1 MVLLSC
7 DRASAIVTARP
18 EYAKAAS
25 HPCTDSLRGTP
36 RNSRRATSRCHA
48 ARSPHPAPRK
58 APHPARP
65 GSTASGWAD
74 AASRL
79 YTVSEGQATRPSFG
93 AGLYLAP
100 RLVHAPVVNSAL
112 ASFLP
117 LRFNPRDTTSASYAI
132 TPAHGFHGETPSAAG
147 IARWSAARHRSP
159 DEGDALLYAC
169 AQVNVMP
176 MEPMG
181 STDDADAGRTGDPAG
196 TGHEPRARSHAA
208 SAPPPVPPYQT
219 PTDERSPLVMR
230 RTVLRG
236 VATTA
241 LIVATGLAAPVQA
254 LAGDASGSDVVVVD
268 EPDTS
273 GLDSTWT
280 TALLGIP
287 IFGAIQSVEQVPG
300 RLIPGFPAL
309 PTLPSL

>member
-1 MVLLSC
+1 MHGQPV
-7 DRASAIVTARP
+7 RHA
-18 EYAKAAS
+18 AKFTPRHIQMS
-25 HPCTDSLRGTP
+25 RGTL
-36 RNSRRATSRCHA
+36 
-48 ARSPHPAPRK
+48 PAPRTPK
-58 APHPARP
+58 SPASGTARQYGVRLGRRREPAVHRQRGAGHPAELRCRP
-65 GSTASGWAD
+65 V
-74 AASRL
+74 SRS
-79 YTVSEGQATRPSFG
+79 VAG
-93 AGLYLAP
+93 ARAGGELGAHLVPPAP
-100 RLVHAPVVNSAL
+100 LQPARHHLGV
-112 ASFLP
+112 
-117 LRFNPRDTTSASYAI
+117 LRHH
-132 TPAHGFHGETPSAAG
+132 PAHGFHGETPSAAG